1 MLIEIKAIFPD
12 GTIVIKKI
20 KDTGEFPEKPLVEGG
35 LYTGYF
41 EPAEADPVP
50 EFNQ

>member
-1 MLIEIKAIFPD
+1 MLIQILDINPD

-20 KDTGEFPEKPLVEGG
+20 SDSGEFPEQPPIEGKQ
-35 LYTGYF
+35 YTVYF
-41 EPAEADPVP
+41 EGVENKVP

>member
-1 MLIEIKAIFPD
+1 MLIQILSINPD

-20 KDTGEFPEKPLVEGG
+20 SDSGEFPEQPPEVGKQ
-35 LYTGYF
+35 YTVYF
-41 EPAEADPVP
+41 ETVEKEVP

>member
-1 MLIEIKAIFPD
+1 MLIQILSINPD

-20 KDTGEFPEKPLVEGG
+20 SYSGQFPEQPLEPGKQ
-35 LYTGYF
+35 YTVYF
-41 EPAEADPVP
+41 ETVENKVP

>member
-1 MLIEIKAIFPD
+1 MLIQILSINPD

-20 KDTGEFPEKPLVEGG
+20 SGQFPEQPPEVDKQ
-35 LYTGYF
+35 YTIYF
-41 EPAEADPVP
+41 ESVENKVP

>member
-1 MLIEIKAIFPD
+1 MLIQILAIWPD

-20 KDTGEFPEKPLVEGG
+20 SDSGQFPEQPPEVDKQ
-35 LYTGYF
+35 YTAYF
-41 EPAEADPVP
+41 ESVENEVP